1 MLLLKT
7 QTHKVGILLLNIF
20 ILLTW
25 PLTAAAGK
33 NSLSATFSQNLTSH
47 EMEYEEI
54 REEYSQQIVW
64 LTFSLAA

>member
-7 QTHKVGILLLNIF
+7 QTHKVGILLLNTL

-25 PLTAAAGK
+25 PLTAAAGIK
-33 NSLSATFSQNLTSH
+33 SLSITFPQNLISH

-64 LTFSLAA
+64 PTFSLAA